1 MRLRALIAAGL
12 ILVAAVPS
20 HAAENHDNISALE
33 RAAANGSAAAQ
44 AALGFRFQ
52 EGEGVSQDFEVARKW
67 LSMAA
72 AAGHAE
78 AQFGLG
84 TLYFGGL
91 GGEKDIEQAV
101 RWIRAAADQGYG
113 KAEGVLGILYARGEG
128 VPQDAAEAVE
138 WQQRGAEKGD
148 GLSQL
153 GLARSYQHGVG
164 IGRDLKQAYIWYAL
178 VAGNPDPSIDAEL
191 RENLVQ
197 EHDTLGAALS
207 PQDRAAADKFIG
219 AWSAKRD

>member
-1 MRLRALIAAGL
+1 MRFGLFLTVGLMLFACAPSWAAD
-12 ILVAAVPS
+12 S
-20 HAAENHDNISALE
+20 NDNISALE
-33 RAAANGSAAAQ
+33 RAAADGNAAAQ
-44 AALGFRFQ
+44 TALGLRFQ

-67 LSMAA
+67 LAMAA
-72 AAGHAE
+72 ATGVAE

-91 GGEKDIEQAV
+91 GGERDIKQAV
-101 RWIRAAADQGYG
+101 RWITAAADQGYG

-128 VPQDAAEAVE
+128 VPQDAAAAVK
-138 WQQRGAEKGD
+138 WQHSGAEKGD

-164 IGRDLKQAYIWYAL
+164 VARDLKQAYIWYAL
-178 VAGNPDPSIDAEL
+178 VAGNPDPTIDAEL
-191 RENLVQ
+191 RESLVE
-197 EHDTLGAALS
+197 EHDTIGAALS
-207 PQDRAAADKFIG
+207 PQDREAADKFIG